1 MKKNKSATLIIIVAA
16 LGYFVD
22 IYDLILFS
30 IIRKKSL
37 IALGISEADCLTV
50 GEHLISMQMYGM
62 LVGGLLWGIL
72 GDKKGRLSV
81 LFGSILMYSVANIAN
96 GMIQTVEAYA
106 IWRFIAGVG
115 LAGELGAGI
124 TLVSESMSK
133 EHRGY
138 GTMAIVSF
146 GVLGGVM
153 AAAVGTLI
161 DNWRM
166 AYYIGGAM
174 GLVLLLLRIGVF
186 ESGMYHA
193 AKNAQVQRGNFLMLL
208 SDSGRFFKYLGS
220 ISIGIPI
227 WFLIGILVTFSNEFS
242 KAIGVSGIQSAI
254 SVGVFYGATSL
265 GDFSS
270 GYISQRIKSRKKVVF
285 GFLMMTLLGIPLYLF
300 NTSKSP
306 VVFYAICAFL
316 GFAAGYWAIFV
327 TIASEQFGTN
337 LRATVTT
344 TVPNFVRGCL
354 PLLIICFKTLRE
366 GFGNTAIP
374 FFKSQEGTW
383 NNNAFIYSALIV
395 GVLTVLIA
403 MYSLYTMDETYHKD
417 LDYLEY

>member
-174 GLVLLLLRIGVF
+174 GLMLLLLRIGVF

-227 WFLIGILVTFSNEFS
+227 WFLIGILVTFSKEFS
-242 KAIGVSGIQSAI
+242 DAIGVSGIQSAI

>member
-1 MKKNKSATLIIIVAA
+1 MKENKSALLIIIVAA

-37 IALGISEADCLTV
+37 IALGIPEADCLVV

-81 LFGSILMYSVANIAN
+81 LFGSIIMYSIANIVN
-96 GMIQTVEAYA
+96 GMINSVEAYA
-106 IWRFIAGVG
+106 VWRFIAGVG

-124 TLVSESMSK
+124 TLVSESLSK
-133 EHRGY
+133 ENRGY

-153 AAAVGTLI
+153 AATVGTMV
-161 DNWRM
+161 DNWRI
-166 AYYIGGAM
+166 AYFIGGGM
-174 GLVLLLLRIGVF
+174 GLALLILRIGVF
-186 ESGMYHA
+186 ESGMYQS
-193 AKNAQVQRGNFLMLL
+193 AKNATVERGNFWMLIK
-208 SDSGRFFKYLGS
+208 DSKKFLKYLGS

-227 WFLIGILVTFSNEFS
+227 WFLIGILVTFSKEFS
-242 KAIGVSGIQSAI
+242 DAIGIEGIQTPI

-270 GYISQRIKSRKKVVF
+270 GWISQMIKSRKKVVF
-285 GFLMMTLLGIPLYLF
+285 GFLMMTLIGIPVFLF
-300 NTSKSP
+300 NSSKSP
-306 VVFYAICAFL
+306 MVFYSICAYL

-354 PLLIICFKTLRE
+354 PLLILCFKSLRSNFGKSNITFFQAKE
-366 GFGNTAIP
+366 GLF
-374 FFKSQEGTW
+374 

-395 GVLTVLIA
+395 GVFTVFIA
-403 MYSLYTMDETYHKD
+403 LFSLYHMEETYHKD